1 MYAIAIDVGSTYLRC
16 GLISLKGEIT
26 YSFKMPSKD
35 VLSEGEIIALINV
48 AVRKCAGATNG
59 SILGVGIGFPGIVE
73 NNVILGGA
81 DNLPGF
87 HHVNLGAVIAA
98 STGLHVIVDNDANMM
113 AWGEMQ
119 FGAGK
124 NCSDAVFLSLG
135 TGIGGS
141 AIINNKLYGGYRN
154 KGTEFGHIIINFD
167 GPSCSC
173 GGRGCFEAY
182 ASIKAL
188 IQDYSGLKGTDTSEV
203 NRELITAQYLSG
215 EAAAVEVL
223 ERHFE
228 YMAVGITSLIH
239 IFSPQK
245 MIIGGGLSDGT
256 GFYEKEISRRVA
268 KRVMPDVFTNSMIVR
283 AGMGNEACLLGCAS
297 RVFAT
302 PMLLSSN
309 ELA

>member
-16 GLISLKGEIT
+16 GLINLRGEIA
-26 YSFKMPSKD
+26 YSFKMPSKG

-48 AVRKCAGATNG
+48 AVRKCAGAADG
-59 SILGVGIGFPGIVE
+59 KILGVGIGFPGIVE

-87 HHVNLGAVIAA
+87 HQVNLGAVITA
-98 STGLHVIVDNDANMM
+98 STGLNVVVDNDANMM

-124 NCSDAVFLSLG
+124 NCSDAVFLTLG

-141 AIINNKLYGGYRN
+141 AIINNKLYGGYQN

-167 GPSCSC
+167 GPPCSC

-188 IQDYSGLKGTDTSEV
+188 IQDYSRLKGIDTSEV
-203 NRELITAQYLSG
+203 NREIIAANYLAG
-215 EAAAVEVL
+215 EAEAIEVM

-228 YMAVGITSLIH
+228 YMAIGITSLIH

-245 MIIGGGLSDGT
+245 MIIGGGISDGT
-256 GFYEKEISRRVA
+256 DFYEKEISSRVA
-268 KRVMPDVFTNSMIVR
+268 KRVMPDTFTNSMIVR
-283 AGMGNEACLLGCAS
+283 AGMGYEACLLGCAS